1 VTRYA
6 SRVTRHEKNKY
17 QNKKP
22 MSEIARK
29 IKSVNWQRF
38 VFVLLMALLVAGA
51 DSCKSSG
58 KMSKKERKAQIEQ
71 AKQQLKPIISGT
83 STLSYDE
90 QKRIVGEIM
99 DKNLNDPVLN
109 EMIIQAQQK
118 LKTLLAE
125 ETKTKAQKVDLARAT
140 LYDLLLNKDNKSADE
155 LETAVNSIKRQN
167 LGDTEIDELI
177 SRVETKIKDM
187 RSGGGNLPMKTQLEN
202 AFTTIAN
209 ASKTGN
215 LSQADNTIQKT
226 LQYFS
231 SDDAPV
237 LIIISREGSTV
248 DYDKPTTIKRY
259 LQFLKD
265 TKASK
270 NDVDAIMTDTSGKIK
285 GLDLIKKY

>member
-1 VTRYA
+1 
-6 SRVTRHEKNKY
+6 
-17 QNKKP
+17 
-22 MSEIARK
+22 MSEIIGK
-29 IKSVNWQRF
+29 LKTVNWQRM
-38 VFVLLMALLVAGA
+38 VFILMMAVLVAGA

-58 KMSKKERKAQIEQ
+58 KMSKKERKAQIEA
-71 AKQQLKPIISGT
+71 AKKQLQPIIAGT

-125 ETKTKAQKVDLARAT
+125 QTQAKAKQIDIARAA

-155 LETAVNSIKRQN
+155 LERELNAIKKQN
-167 LGDTEIDELI
+167 LGDSEIDELI
-177 SRVETKIKDM
+177 ARLEKKIAEM
-187 RSGGGNLPMKTQLEN
+187 RSGTASLPVRNQIED
-202 AFTTIAN
+202 AFNSIVRDAK
-209 ASKTGN
+209 AGN
-215 LSQADNTIQKT
+215 LSQADQTIQQT
-226 LQYFS
+226 LKFFS

-237 LIIISREGSTV
+237 LIIISREGSIV

-265 TKASK
+265 TKTNR
-270 NDVDAIMTDTSGKIK
+270 NDIDAIMTDSNGMIK
-285 GLDLIKKY
+285 GLDLIKKQ